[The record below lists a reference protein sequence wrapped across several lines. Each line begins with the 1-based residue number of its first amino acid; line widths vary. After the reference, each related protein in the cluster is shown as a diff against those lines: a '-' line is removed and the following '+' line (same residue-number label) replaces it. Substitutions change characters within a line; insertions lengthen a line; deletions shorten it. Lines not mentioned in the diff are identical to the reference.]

1 MHINFSITAFLLPCP
16 TPGENSR
23 SPDSPPNPLAK
34 KNRAFPR
41 PGCGRTAVLQS
52 FLEERRFSRR
62 GLLENRRSL
71 ITVVRR
77 QVYLTLSMRIISSA
91 RLFRALANSVVTC
104 PRNMSHVHISGNWQ
118 RMVCCEWN
126 IPKKKES
133 GRTGADRKAPE
144 LWRLRGFFC
153 GRVIERGQARSGQG
167 GEGGGVSNTDRRP

>member
-104 PRNMSHVHISGNWQ
+104 PRNMSHVQIFGNWQ

-126 IPKKKES
+126 SYPKEEGK
-133 GRTGADRKAPE
+133 RKN
-144 LWRLRGFFC
+144 
-153 GRVIERGQARSGQG
+153 
-167 GEGGGVSNTDRRP
+167 GGGQEGAGAVAASRFFLWAGH